1 MIKVQ
6 TVYSSVSLE
15 VNLWELEV
23 MLESNGDVS
32 HRHHHHQRPRQI
44 RWYSWEKVNQSYLI

>member
-6 TVYSSVSLE
+6 NVYSSVSLE

-32 HRHHHHQRPRQI
+32 HRHHHHQPPRQI
-44 RWYSWEKVNQSYLI
+44 WWYSWEKVNQSYLI